1 MATQWKIEKVLG
13 SGTYGIVYLAT
24 FPTLPPIAIKSSVFS
39 KSASLQREKI
49 ILQILKGCPEIIR
62 CFGFEEMIAKDEK
75 YSNLFLEY
83 APGGTLEDLIK
94 KRGGKLSE
102 PEVRVYSRMILK
114 GLHYIHEKGF
124 VHCDIK
130 PANILVFPTSSVP
143 CRCGVENNRVKI
155 ADFGLAKRAGKGDI
169 FVSGGL
175 DDYRGTPLY
184 TSPESVALGLNEAPM
199 DIWSLGCVMVE
210 MLTGKPV
217 WSNID
222 GDLNDLLFEI
232 GFGGEEEPEIPEGFS
247 ANATDFLIRCLVR
260 EPSERW
266 TAKMLLN
273 HPFMVEHQPLP
284 SSLKKASKLVQ
295 HHPFNNRHDAELI
308 SSLLINQQLKGVHAV
323 APS

>member
-1 MATQWKIEKVLG
+1 MAAKWEMQKVLG
-13 SGTYGIVYLAT
+13 RGTYGIVFLAT
-24 FPTLPPIAIKSSVFS
+24 SPTLPPIAIKSSVLS
-39 KSASLQREKI
+39 KSSSLQREEI
-49 ILQILKGCPEIIR
+49 FLQILKGCPEIIR
-62 CFGFEEMIAKDEK
+62 CCGFQEMIAKDEK
-75 YSNLFLEY
+75 YYNLFLEY
-83 APGGTLEDLIK
+83 APGGTLEQLIN
-94 KRGGKLSE
+94 KRDGKLSE
-102 PEVRVYSRMILK
+102 AEVRVYSRMILR
-114 GLHYIHEKGF
+114 GLLYIHEKGF

-130 PANILVFPTSSVP
+130 PANILVFPTSSSPP
-143 CRCGVENNRVKI
+143 CLENNRVKI
-155 ADFGLAKRAGKGDI
+155 ADFGLAKRTGKGDI
-169 FVSGGL
+169 YVSGRL

-217 WSNID
+217 WGNIH
-222 GDLNDLLFEI
+222 GDLHDLLFEI

-273 HPFMVEHQPLP
+273 HPFMVEHHPLP

-295 HHPFNNRHDAELI
+295 HHPFNNRDDAELI
-308 SSLLINQQLKGVHAV
+308 SSLF
-323 APS
+323 